1 MPVCDMAVYG
11 RMVFA
16 ATDEFEYKTFL
27 LFVCYVCVCL
37 NYTK

>member
-1 MPVCDMAVYG
+1 MAVYG

-27 LFVCYVCVCL
+27 LFVCYVCVCW